1 VEKSRWHV
9 TFQVPFVHFNGPR
22 AGQRKIGRRSWML
35 VSWALTEKR
44 QSRTHDAA
52 AYFAH
57 IALCASHPP
66 AVGESREQMQQLHA
80 VPLKCCEGLCSAVLC
95 CAAEGKL
102 WLVLYKEPSFT
113 QAKCLCAP
121 LHDLQFGP
129 SARFSATSLLFS
141 LLLGW
146 KLASQANLGDMPYC
160 RCSTFDLSSLYFG
173 W

>member
-57 IALCASHPP
+57 IAICASHPP
-66 AVGESREQMQQLHA
+66 VVGESREQMQQLHA
-80 VPLKCCEGLCSAVLC
+80 VPLKCCEGLCFAVLC
-95 CAAEGKL
+95 CRRKAVVGVVQGTEL
-102 WLVLYKEPSFT
+102 HSSEVPLCPSS
-113 QAKCLCAP
+113 LP
-121 LHDLQFGP
+121 PIRSFG
-129 SARFSATSLLFS
+129 SLLS
-141 LLLGW
+141 DIPTLLSIAW
-146 KLASQANLGDMPYC
+146 MEARLAGEPRRYAL
-160 RCSTFDLSSLYFG
+160 L
-173 W
+173 